1 MRDEFVEWVSTYPS
15 DRAAGSKTKVGTRS
29 YQAIMKAV
37 PAALT
42 EHIVHRSRFKPEGST
57 GSGNWTDISWVAVVD
72 HLISPTTQEGFYI
85 TYLLSRDGKRLVLSM
100 QQGCKTLSEEIG
112 KGAAMVELQRRAAV
126 MRARAPK
133 DLKRLSTTA
142 PIDLGTPRSHR
153 LGPLYQAGHVLGR
166 SYDVANLPPEAEL
179 VADFREAIRAQKH
192 IAANGGSATIESMIG
207 ELIED
212 GLTET
217 NLSYV
222 KRYAL
227 HRVAERS
234 AAHAKAVKDY
244 YPDVCMGCDKDMRA
258 VYGEDA
264 ERMLD
269 AHHLISIGSLAENEH
284 AAFTVNDF
292 ALLCPNC
299 HRMIHRLVDSS
310 DVKALRDLL
319 GR

>member
-1 MRDEFVEWVSTYPS
+1 MRDEFQEWVSTYPR
-15 DRAAGSKTKVGTRS
+15 DRAAKPKKKLGTRS
-29 YQAIMKAV
+29 YQAVMKAV

-42 EHIVHRSRFKPEGST
+42 EHIVHRTRFKPEGST

-72 HLISPTTQEGFYI
+72 HLISPTTQEGYYI
-85 TYLLSRDGKRLVLSM
+85 TYLLSRDGQRLVLSM
-100 QQGCKTLSEEIG
+100 QQGCKTLSDEIG
-112 KGAAMVELQRRAAV
+112 KGPAMAELQRRAAL
-126 MRARAPK
+126 MRSRAPK
-133 DLKRLSTTA
+133 DLQRLSTTA
-142 PIDLGTPRSHR
+142 PIDLGTPKGHR
-153 LGPLYQAGHVLGR
+153 LGPLYEAGHVLGR
-166 SYDVANLPPEAEL
+166 SYDASNLPSEAEL

-192 IAANGGSATIESMIG
+192 IAANGGAATIESMVG
-207 ELIED
+207 EVVED
-212 GLTET
+212 GLNET

-234 AAHAKAVKDY
+234 AAHAKAVKDH
-244 YPDVCMGCDKDMRA
+244 YPDICMGCDTDLGA

-264 ERMLD
+264 RRMLD

-284 AAFTVNDF
+284 AAFTVKDF

-310 DVKALRDLL
+310 DLKALRDLL
-319 GR
+319 AK